1 MMVANKQTIAKTVD
15 IMERAAMMQALQES
29 LNAIS
34 EGADQ
39 IAARE
44 YWQGYRTITRAELIL
59 SEVAMKLHELD
70 LKEGGAP

>member
-1 MMVANKQTIAKTVD
+1 MVAIKKAAAERIDTL
-15 IMERAAMMQALQES
+15 ERAAMMQQLSET

-39 IAARE
+39 IAARH
-44 YWQGYRTITRAELIL
+44 YWEAYRTITTAELIL